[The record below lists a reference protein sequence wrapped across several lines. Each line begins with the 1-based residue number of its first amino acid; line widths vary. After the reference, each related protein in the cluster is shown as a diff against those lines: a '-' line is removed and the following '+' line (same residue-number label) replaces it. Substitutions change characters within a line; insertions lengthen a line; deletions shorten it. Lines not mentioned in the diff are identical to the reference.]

1 MQVFSQNSEQNFIL
15 QACGTAPGRFLE
27 IGAFNPE
34 VFSNTRAL
42 YLQGWGGV
50 MIEPSPV
57 PFANL
62 EAAYKGV
69 GSVVLLNVAVVLEPV
84 DSVRM
89 WITDDAVSTT
99 EQGNYDRWK
108 NCAKFN
114 GELEVPAVTL
124 EQIYERYGNFDFV
137 SIDTEGTSVDLLMR
151 LFHIGSYPFSDGPSR
166 PAVICVEHDNRKDE
180 IMAAA
185 APLGYSSIYE
195 SGENVVL
202 AR

>member
-1 MQVFSQNSEQNFIL
+1 MKNYSQNGEQEHIL
-15 QACGTAPGRFLE
+15 RACGAAPGRFLE

-69 GSVVLLNVAVVLEPV
+69 GSVVLLNVAVTLKPW
-84 DSVRM
+84 DSIRM

-99 EQGNYDRWK
+99 EEGNYEKWK
-108 NCAKFN
+108 NCAKFT
-114 GELEVPAVTL
+114 GKIEVPAVTL
-124 EQIYERYGNFDFV
+124 EQIYERHGDFDFV
-137 SIDTEGTSVDLLMR
+137 SIDTEGTSTDLALHLLKMGK
-151 LFHIGSYPFSDGPSR
+151 LPKCL
-166 PAVICVEHDNRKDE
+166 CVEHDNRLDE

-185 APLGYSSIYE
+185 QPLGYRKEYE
-195 SGENVVL
+195 SGENAVL

>member
-1 MQVFSQNSEQNFIL
+1 MKVFSQNGEQEHIL
-15 QACGTAPGRFLE
+15 RACGAAPGRFLE

-69 GSVVLLNVAVVLEPV
+69 GSVVLLNVAVTLKPW
-84 DSVRM
+84 DSIRM

-99 EQGNYDRWK
+99 EEGNYEKWK
-108 NCAKFN
+108 NCAKFT
-114 GELEVPAVTL
+114 GKIEVPAVTL
-124 EQIYERYGNFDFV
+124 EQIYERHGEFDFV
-137 SIDTEGTSVDLLMR
+137 SIDTEGTSTDLALHLLKMGK
-151 LFHIGSYPFSDGPSR
+151 LPKCL
-166 PAVICVEHDNRKDE
+166 CVEHDNRLDE

-185 APLGYSSIYE
+185 QPFGYRKEYE
-195 SGENVVL
+195 SGENAVL

>member
-1 MQVFSQNSEQNFIL
+1 MLTNYSQNLEQQHIL
-15 QACGTAPGRFLE
+15 AACGSAPGRFLE
-27 IGAFNPE
+27 IGAFHPE

-42 YLQGWGGV
+42 FLQGWGGV

-108 NCAKFN
+108 NCAKFT

-124 EQIYERYGNFDFV
+124 EQIYQRHGEFDFV
-137 SIDTEGTSVDLLMR
+137 SIDTEGTSTDLALHLLKMGK
-151 LFHIGSYPFSDGPSR
+151 LPKCL
-166 PAVICVEHDNRKDE
+166 CVEHDNRLGE
-180 IMAAA
+180 ILWAAE
-185 APLGYSSIYE
+185 PYGYRNLYA